1 MLQYSCVIF
10 RRYYLF
16 IELQRCGITLNTAVH
31 TKEETIMEMT
41 MSNTNVDIL
50 YLVRTTVSEYPSSGT
65 LKAKIF

>member
-1 MLQYSCVIF
+1 
-10 RRYYLF
+10 
-16 IELQRCGITLNTAVH
+16 
-31 TKEETIMEMT
+31 MEMT